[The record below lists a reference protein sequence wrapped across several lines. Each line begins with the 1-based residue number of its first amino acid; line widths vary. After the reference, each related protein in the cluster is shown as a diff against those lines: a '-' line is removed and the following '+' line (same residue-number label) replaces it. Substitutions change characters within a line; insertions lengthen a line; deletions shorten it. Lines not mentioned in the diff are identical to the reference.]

1 MIRSIPG
8 RAGRLI
14 LQEVRIGDRGWLV
27 FHPAAPHADG
37 PPSPR
42 ARVFD
47 YPPNWRTLSDAEL
60 SLLAARAT
68 PARVAPA
75 DTTRFGIDEIALLR
89 EQVSTLRELLAAA
102 EDECGELARELERTI
117 LELQVV
123 NQENQ
128 ELLAKLRPESGSL
141 GK

>member
-14 LQEVRIGDRGWLV
+14 VQEVRIGDRGWLV
-27 FHPAAPHADG
+27 FHPAGPRADG
-37 PPSPR
+37 ALSPR

-47 YPPNWRTLSDAEL
+47 YPPNWRTLSDIEL
-60 SLLAARAT
+60 SLLAERAT
-68 PARVAPA
+68 PARIAAA
-75 DTTRFGIDEIALLR
+75 DITRFGVDEIALLP
-89 EQVSTLRELLAAA
+89 EQVATLRELLAAA
-102 EDECGELARELERTI
+102 EDECDELARELERTI

-128 ELLAKLRPESGSL
+128 ELLAKLRPESRSL
-141 GK
+141 EK